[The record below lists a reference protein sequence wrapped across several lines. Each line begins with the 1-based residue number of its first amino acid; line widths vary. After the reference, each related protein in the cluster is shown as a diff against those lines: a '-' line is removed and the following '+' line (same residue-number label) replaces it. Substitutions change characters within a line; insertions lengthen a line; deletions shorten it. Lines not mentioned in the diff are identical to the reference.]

1 MHCATISHTSGR
13 RSAGRSAPLSK
24 PTSTAPTRVGS
35 AQSDAIA
42 KESQNPKEFNEA
54 QKVVAVFGFAMN
66 EQQKVTVSNTS
77 KKVCWDYRKGHCK
90 YGDLCKYAHV

>member
-1 MHCATISHTSGR
+1 M
-13 RSAGRSAPLSK
+13 SK
-24 PTSTAPTRVGS
+24 PTPAAPTRVGS

-54 QKVVAVFGFAMN
+54 QKVVAVFGSAMN

-90 YGDLCKYAHV
+90 YGERCKYAHV